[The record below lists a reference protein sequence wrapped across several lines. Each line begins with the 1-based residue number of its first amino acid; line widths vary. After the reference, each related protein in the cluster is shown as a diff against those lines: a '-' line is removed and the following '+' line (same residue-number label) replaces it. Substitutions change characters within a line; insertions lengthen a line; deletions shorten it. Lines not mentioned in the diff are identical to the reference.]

1 MGRAW
6 RGCEETVTPQTQR
19 TMTLAAPLHC
29 TSRLHGWNDI
39 VGSAFTGCV
48 VDAAA
53 EPFEAALGA
62 CRIDNLGFVKIRAQP
77 SQVRRWLR
85 DRPAKSSNAALLH
98 LQAAGTGINRQ
109 GSREIRIDAGEGA
122 ICDPD
127 QAYGI
132 DFVTPYEMFVLELP
146 APAIFARQPGFDLER
161 AAGMAIDSGRV
172 KLLLGFIQAAWD
184 QLALLGDDA
193 DWRECV
199 SRIAMDLALQAIGQ
213 APDIVD
219 CAGATELRRHV
230 LAHIRANISDPSLRT
245 SAIAKSLAVSPRSIQ
260 NVFERLST
268 TASAFILEQRLA
280 HAAERLRTERGT
292 TSITQIAYD
301 SGFSD
306 SAYFSR
312 CFHKIY
318 GVSPRNYGTKE

>member
-1 MGRAW
+1 MS
-6 RGCEETVTPQTQR
+6 
-19 TMTLAAPLHC
+19 AATPLHR

-39 VGSAFTGCV
+39 VGSAFAGCV
-48 VDAAA
+48 VDAAG
-53 EPFEAALGA
+53 EQFEGALGA
-62 CRIDNLGFVKIRAQP
+62 CRIDNVSFVKIRAQP

-85 DRPAKSSNAALLH
+85 DRPTKSSNAALLH

-109 GSREIRIDAGEGA
+109 GRREIRIGAGEGA

-132 DFVTPYEMFVLELP
+132 DFTSAYEMFVLELP
-146 APAIFARQPGFDLER
+146 APRISAQQPGFDLER

-184 QLALLGDDA
+184 QMALLGGDA

-199 SRIAMDLALQAIGQ
+199 SRIALDLALQAIGQ
-213 APDIVD
+213 APEIAD
-219 CAGATELRRHV
+219 CAGASELRRLV
-230 LAHIRANISDPSLRT
+230 LGYVRANMADPALRT
-245 SAIAKSLAVSPRSIQ
+245 SAIAKALAVSPRSVQ
-260 NVFERLST
+260 TVFERLST
-268 TASAFILEQRLA
+268 TASGFILEQRLA
-280 HAAERLRTERGT
+280 QAAGRLRAERGK

-301 SGFSD
+301 CGFSD

-318 GVSPRNYGTKE
+318 GVSPRDYGVGRK

>member
-1 MGRAW
+1 M
-6 RGCEETVTPQTQR
+6 TVT
-19 TMTLAAPLHC
+19 APLHC
-29 TSRLHGWNDI
+29 TTKLHGWNDI

-53 EPFEAALGA
+53 ENFEGTLGA
-62 CRIDNLGFVKIRAQP
+62 CRINDLGFVKIRAQP
-77 SQVRRWLR
+77 SQVRRWLG
-85 DRPAKSSNAALLH
+85 DRPAISSNAALLH

-109 GSREIRIDAGEGA
+109 GRRETRINAGEGA

-132 DFVTPYEMFVLELP
+132 DFITAYEMFVLELP
-146 APAIFARQPGFDLER
+146 APMIFARQPGFDLER

-184 QLALLGDDA
+184 QLAMLGDDA
-193 DWRECV
+193 DWRACV
-199 SRIAMDLALQAIGQ
+199 SRIALDLALQAIGQ
-213 APDIVD
+213 APEISD
-219 CAGATELRRHV
+219 CAGASDLRRLV
-230 LAHIRANISDPSLRT
+230 LGYIRANISDPALRT
-245 SAIAKSLAVSPRSIQ
+245 SGIAKALAVSPRTVQ
-260 NVFERLST
+260 NVFERLAT

-280 HAAERLRTERGT
+280 HAAECLRAERGT
-292 TSITQIAYD
+292 RSITQIAYD

-318 GVSPRNYGTKE
+318 GVSPRNFCG

>member
-1 MGRAW
+1 MSA
-6 RGCEETVTPQTQR
+6 
-19 TMTLAAPLHC
+19 AAPLLC
-29 TSRLHGWNDI
+29 TSGLHGWNDI

-48 VDAAA
+48 VDATG
-53 EPFEAALGA
+53 ERFEAALGA
-62 CRIDNLGFVKIRAQP
+62 CRIDDVSFVKIRAQP

-109 GSREIRIDAGEGA
+109 GRREIHIGAGEGA

-127 QAYGI
+127 LAYGI

-146 APAIFARQPGFDLER
+146 APVIFARQPGFDLER
-161 AAGMAIDSGRV
+161 AAGMAVDPGRV
-172 KLLLGFIQAAWD
+172 KLLLAFIQAAWD
-184 QLALLGDDA
+184 QVALLGGDA

-199 SRIAMDLALQAIGQ
+199 SRIALDLALQAIGQ
-213 APDIVD
+213 APEIAD
-219 CAGATELRRHV
+219 CAGTSELRRLV
-230 LAHIRANISDPSLRT
+230 LAYVRANMADPALRT
-245 SAIAKSLAVSPRSIQ
+245 SAIAKALAVSPRTVQ
-260 NVFERLST
+260 TVFERLST

-280 HAAERLRTERGT
+280 QAAGRLRAERGR

-301 SGFSD
+301 CGFSD

-312 CFHKIY
+312 CFHKTY
-318 GVSPRNYGTKE
+318 GVSPRDYGGGRN

>member
-1 MGRAW
+1 MSA
-6 RGCEETVTPQTQR
+6 
-19 TMTLAAPLHC
+19 AAPLLC
-29 TSRLHGWNDI
+29 TSLLHGWNDI

-48 VDAAA
+48 VDAAT

-62 CRIDNLGFVKIRAQP
+62 CRIDDVAFVKIRAQP

-85 DRPAKSSNAALLH
+85 DRPAKASNAALLH

-109 GSREIRIDAGEGA
+109 GRREIRIEAGEGA

-132 DFVTPYEMFVLELP
+132 DFVTAYEMFVLELP
-146 APAIFARQPGFDLER
+146 APMIFARQPGFDLER
-161 AAGMAIDSGRV
+161 SAGMAIDAGRA

-184 QLALLGDDA
+184 QVALLGGDA

-199 SRIAMDLALQAIGQ
+199 SRIALDLALQAIGQ
-213 APDIVD
+213 APEIAD
-219 CAGATELRRHV
+219 CAGASELRRLV
-230 LAHIRANISDPSLRT
+230 LEYVRANMADPALRT
-245 SAIAKSLAVSPRSIQ
+245 SMIAKALAVSPRSVQ
-260 NVFERLST
+260 TVFERLST

-280 HAAERLRTERGT
+280 QAAGRLRAERGK

-318 GVSPRNYGTKE
+318 GISPRDYGARGRK